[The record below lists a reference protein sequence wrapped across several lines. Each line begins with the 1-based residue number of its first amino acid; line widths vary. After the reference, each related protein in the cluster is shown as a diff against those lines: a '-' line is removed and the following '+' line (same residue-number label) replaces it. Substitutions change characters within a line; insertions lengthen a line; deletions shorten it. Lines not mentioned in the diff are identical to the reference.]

1 MPLFSQVQDQN
12 HLKLESCLPYPK
24 ARRKNILL
32 MVQRLTASVGNLIIM
47 NLQMA
52 RERVSQ
58 METVWIMMLK
68 LVWNNRKAAQVKE
81 N

>member
-1 MPLFSQVQDQN
+1 
-12 HLKLESCLPYPK
+12 
-24 ARRKNILL
+24 
-32 MVQRLTASVGNLIIM
+32 MVQRLTDRVGYLIMM

-52 RERVSQ
+52 RERVNQ

-68 LVWNNRKAAQVKE
+68 LVWNRRKIAQEKE

>member
-1 MPLFSQVQDQN
+1 MMTDDDS
-12 HLKLESCLPYPK
+12 PYPSTRT
-24 ARRKNILL
+24 ARHLGI
-32 MVQRLTASVGNLIIM
+32 VQRDTARVENLIMM

-68 LVWNNRKAAQVKE
+68 LVWNKRKIAQARE

>member
-1 MPLFSQVQDQN
+1 MQN
-12 HLKLESCLPYPK
+12 
-24 ARRKNILL
+24 
-32 MVQRLTASVGNLIIM
+32 VTAEAGNLIMM

-52 RERVSQ
+52 RDKVSQ

-68 LVWNNRKAAQVKE
+68 FVWKRRKIAQVWE

>member
-1 MPLFSQVQDQN
+1 
-12 HLKLESCLPYPK
+12 
-24 ARRKNILL
+24 
-32 MVQRLTASVGNLIIM
+32 MVQRLIAMVGNLIMM

-68 LVWNNRKAAQVKE
+68 LVWNKRNVAHGHE